1 MRGDRQV
8 SNELSNDPVISL
20 RNITKSYGNIR
31 ALQGINLDIHMGEV
45 LALVGDNGA
54 GKSTL
59 IKVLSGAIKPSKGEV
74 EIAGNVYSSL
84 NPALAISL
92 GISTVYQDLALV
104 DSRDVAA
111 NLFLGRELV
120 KFGFWLDKSLM
131 TKKAKQL
138 LKSLNVNILD
148 PNRMVSQLSGGQRQ
162 GIAVARA
169 INQGGKVIIFDE
181 PTAAMGVNESRQ
193 ILNLIKDLGEQGYG
207 VIVVSHN
214 LHHVLEISQRICVM
228 KQGWLVADLITAQSN
243 PSEIAHYITGV
254 NNLDEKQVAAI

>member
-193 ILNLIKDLGEQGYG
+193 ILNLI
-207 VIVVSHN
+207 
-214 LHHVLEISQRICVM
+214 ICF
-228 KQGWLVADLITAQSN
+228 LT
-243 PSEIAHYITGV
+243 
-254 NNLDEKQVAAI
+254 

>member
-1 MRGDRQV
+1 MRSGNV
-8 SNELSNDPVISL
+8 LTNLGNEPIIRLK
-20 RNITKSYGNIR
+20 NITKSYGNIQ
-31 ALQGINLDIHMGEV
+31 ALQGINLDIYMGEV

-59 IKVLSGAIKPSKGEV
+59 IKILSGAIKPSKGEI
-74 EIAGNVYSSL
+74 EIAGDVYSSL

-111 NLFLGRELV
+111 NLFLGRELL
-120 KFGFWLDKSLM
+120 KFGFWLDKRLM

-138 LKSLNVNILD
+138 LKSLNVSILD
-148 PNRMVSQLSGGQRQ
+148 PKRMVSQLSGGQRQ

-228 KQGWLVADLITAQSN
+228 KQGRLVADLITAQSN

>member
-1 MRGDRQV
+1 MTNSGNKPIIR
-8 SNELSNDPVISL
+8 L
-20 RNITKSYGNIR
+20 RNITKNYGNIR
-31 ALQGINLDIHMGEV
+31 ALQSINLDIHMGQV

-59 IKVLSGAIKPSKGEV
+59 IKVLSGAIKPSQGEIEV
-74 EIAGNVYSSL
+74 ADKVYAGL

-104 DSRDVAA
+104 DTRDVAA

-120 KFGFWLDKSLM
+120 KLGFWLDKKLM
-131 TKKAKQL
+131 NKKSKQL
-138 LKSLNVNILD
+138 LRRLNVNILD
-148 PNRMVSQLSGGQRQ
+148 PQRTVSQLSGGQRQ

-193 ILNLIKDLGEQGYG
+193 ILNLIKDLAEHGYA

-214 LHHVLEISQRICVM
+214 LDHVLEISERVCVI
-228 KQGWLVADLITAQSN
+228 KQGCLVADLVATQIS
-243 PSEIAHYITGV
+243 PSEIAHYITGI
-254 NNLDEKQVAAI
+254 NNLEENQGIAL

>member
-1 MRGDRQV
+1 MSNRQ
-8 SNELSNDPVISL
+8 SNDPIIRL
-20 RNITKSYGNIR
+20 RNITKRYGNIR
-31 ALQGINLDIHMGEV
+31 ALQGIDLDIRMGEV

-59 IKVLSGAIKPSKGEV
+59 IKILSGAIKPSSGEI
-74 EIAGNVYSSL
+74 EIAKKVYPSL
-84 NPALAISL
+84 NPALAINL

-120 KFGFWLDKSLM
+120 KFGFWLDKKLM
-131 TKKAKQL
+131 IKKSQEL
-138 LKSLNVNILD
+138 LKSLNVNIID
-148 PNRMVSQLSGGQRQ
+148 PHRIVSQLSGGQRQ

-181 PTAAMGVNESRQ
+181 PTAAMGVNESQQ

-214 LHHVLEISQRICVM
+214 LHHVLEISQRVCVM
-228 KQGWLVADLITAQSN
+228 KQGRLVADLVTAQSN

-254 NNLDEKQVAAI
+254 NNINEKLEKAL